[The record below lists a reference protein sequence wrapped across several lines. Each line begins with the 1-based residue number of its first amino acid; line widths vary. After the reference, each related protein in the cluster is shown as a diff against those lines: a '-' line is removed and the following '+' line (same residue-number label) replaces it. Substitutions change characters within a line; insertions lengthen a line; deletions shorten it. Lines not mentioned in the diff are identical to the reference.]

1 MEWCPSVPAPLHRH
15 RPADPSGSDAPSL
28 LAGAAL
34 LGPVAAVWTL
44 SLTAPLS
51 ALGVRATWLRGLLA
65 GVAGLAVVV
74 TAVAAARSRATGRRP
89 SALGRDHLPLAGGNE
104 ATDEAT
110 DEAADEA
117 ADEADLEGFAPLT
130 AAVSTELAEMR
141 QALDEQR
148 LDLVYEPLVIPSTDT
163 VAGAEARLQWH
174 PSHGPTRGHDQV
186 VDAATRAGIDVEL
199 GVWMVEQAIAER
211 SRWPTGMFVAV
222 DVPGVLIH
230 DPGPLVRAVSAACRR
245 HGVRPEDLWL
255 EFDERAVAD
264 VPSAAAALQAVA
276 ATGARIVLDRFG
288 ARDASLVRLRE
299 LPVDA
304 CKLDPSLVQRLLEP
318 AGMFVV
324 KAVRTV
330 VHAYDMEV
338 VAAGVSDPDQR
349 LLLDDLGF
357 DLLQGDSA
365 HGPLT
370 DTAFRALLRVLPG
383 MFGDRSLP
391 ELPEPPEPVEE
402 PPTLQQRILYY
413 HDDNVLVDWVCD
425 VLAAGLVAERP
436 VVVIASSSRL
446 HRLTESLLERGLD
459 VGDALRSGRLVEV
472 DADDVLDRLLVDDG
486 TPDATAFEHILE
498 DLLVPGRPWIYSEM
512 STLLWERGDIVSML
526 ALEELWEQ
534 VLERE
539 AFLLL
544 RSHRTG
550 DPLGDDAA
558 SDALEW

>member
-1 MEWCPSVPAPLHRH
+1 MEWCPSVPAPPHRH
-15 RPADPSGSDAPSL
+15 RPAVPRVSDATGL

-34 LGPVAAVWTL
+34 LWPVAAVWTL
-44 SLTAPLS
+44 SLDAPLS
-51 ALGVRATWLRGLLA
+51 ALGVRATWLRALVA
-65 GVAGLAVVV
+65 GVAGLAGLAGAM
-74 TAVAAARSRATGRRP
+74 TAAAARTRTAVDRP
-89 SALGRDHLPLAGGNE
+89 TPPAGDHLPFAVVDTAAG
-104 ATDEAT
+104 
-110 DEAADEA
+110 
-117 ADEADLEGFAPLT
+117 EADLDGFAPLT
-130 AAVSTELAEMR
+130 AAVSAELAEMR
-141 QALDEQR
+141 RALDEER

-163 VAGAEARLQWH
+163 VAGAEVRLQWH
-174 PSHGPTRGHDQV
+174 PSHGPTREHDQV
-186 VDAATRAGIDVEL
+186 IDAATRAGVDAEL
-199 GVWMVEQAIAER
+199 GVWMVEHAIAER

-230 DPGPLVRAVSAACRR
+230 DPGPLVRAVSDACRR

-264 VPSAAAALQAVA
+264 APSAAAALQAVA

-338 VAAGVSDPDQR
+338 VAAGVTDPDQR

-383 MFGDRSLP
+383 MFGDRSLLP
-391 ELPEPPEPVEE
+391 ELTEPPEPVEE

-413 HDDNVLVDWVCD
+413 HDDNVLVDWVSD

-436 VVVIASSSRL
+436 VVVIASSARL

-472 DADDVLDRLLVDDG
+472 DADDVLARLLVDGG
-486 TPDATAFEHILE
+486 TPDATVFEQILE
-498 DLLVPGRPWIYSEM
+498 DLMVPGRPWIYSEM
-512 STLLWERGDIVSML
+512 TAMLWDRGDIVSVL

-539 AFLLL
+539 SFLLL

-550 DPLGDDAA
+550 DPLGDDEA